1 MNCKQLPVHP
11 INDMTE
17 EAEEMGYRYCVEAI
31 KRRHPKGDL
40 LEALIQLEAD
50 HKAMIDATWVA
61 EDYEAAQRGYDDWL
75 WAYCYEIA
83 YFNLICREMAPLFA
97 KKEAA

>member
-11 INDMTE
+11 INDKTE
-17 EAEEMGYRYCVEAI
+17 EVEEMGYQYCVEAI

-40 LEALIQLEAD
+40 LEALIQLEAL
-50 HKAMIDATWVA
+50 HEAAVYATWTDQDPDG
-61 EDYEAAQRGYDDWL
+61 EKYDEFL
-75 WAYCYEIA
+75 WDYCYEIA